1 MYMIYIECMCNF
13 FFNGNTCS
21 MLFCRLFS
29 PFQLGLQVVEF
40 PIPGGL
46 PVKGVANRDMGE
58 GRD

>member
-1 MYMIYIECMCNF
+1 MYIIYIECMCI

-58 GRD
+58 ESD